1 MKRYHASSLCRGK
14 IGRRMMFR
22 AAIPMLLLTTGWSMS
37 ANASLVVNSDVAF
50 VENSLTG
57 APILSSPYG
66 TLSATSVSPCSGTAC
81 QNNSV
86 NPSTTSSSSLSSASG
101 IGSAQS
107 SADLTTGVLRAYAQE
122 DGISGASAAAG
133 AGFWDTLTF
142 SGVTGVNPTAT
153 LQFNVSGS
161 FADVGFGGAC
171 EGYRI
176 GLNTGSTCGSGS
188 GADPFGSGATIL
200 GSGDPSEVLSLLI
213 PLANNTPTEIA
224 VALGAAA
231 NGSLNIAT
239 ADLYDPPTV
248 SLIDLPPGVTYTSAS
263 GVFLTSPVPLPP
275 ALWLFGSGM
284 IGLLA
289 IARRC
294 GPGSGEARTAR
305 G

>member
-1 MKRYHASSLCRGK
+1 MKHHQANLPAWGKSNRWMTRRTAVAGLLAAAVWSASAHASAVS
-14 IGRRMMFR
+14 
-22 AAIPMLLLTTGWSMS
+22 
-37 ANASLVVNSDVAF
+37 NADVSF
-50 VENSLTG
+50 VENAITG
-57 APILSSPYG
+57 APVLLYQYG
-66 TLSATSVSPCSGTAC
+66 TVSATSVSPCSGTGC
-81 QNNSV
+81 QDNAGT
-86 NPSTTSSSSLSSASG
+86 PLTTFSTSQSIAGGVASAKSG
-101 IGSAQS
+101 
-107 SADLTTGVLRAYAQE
+107 ADLTTGVLRAYAQE
-122 DGISGASAAAG
+122 DGITGASAAAG

-161 FADVGFGGAC
+161 FTDVGFGGAC

-176 GLNTGSTCGSGS
+176 GFSTGSTCGSGS
-188 GADPFGSGATIL
+188 GTDPFGSGATIL
-200 GSGDPSEVLSLLI
+200 GSGNPSEILSLPI
-213 PLANNTPTEIA
+213 PLVNGTPTEIA

-231 NGSLNIAT
+231 NGSFNIAT

-248 SLIDLPPGVTYTSAS
+248 SLIDLPSRVTYTSAS

-294 GPGSGEARTAR
+294 RPGSGEARTAR